1 MRLIGLAVA
10 VTLSL
15 VLAPFAA
22 VSQSPEK
29 HRIGYLATLPDDP
42 KDPIQEAFIAGLR
55 DHGYVEGRNL
65 SIERRFSDGRP
76 ERLPDLVTDLLRL
89 NVSLIIAVAPVPSRA
104 AKDATAT
111 VPIVF
116 VTVADPIGMGLVT
129 NYRRPG
135 GNVTG
140 LATIEFEAFTAKQ
153 LEIIKEA
160 LPKSSRIAILMNPT
174 NPQHV
179 RDLPQAQAAANM
191 LRVKLQRLEARD
203 AAELETAFEAAT
215 RERADLVNVY
225 GDPLTYGQRARI
237 AELAMRHRLPTMH
250 FFRVAVEAGG
260 LLSFGPNLPSIWR
273 NVGKYVDKI
282 LKGAKPGDIP
292 VEQPTKYELVVNMK
306 TAKALG
312 ITIPQSLLLR
322 ADHIIE

>member
-1 MRLIGLAVA
+1 MNRRTFLCGLTVG
-10 VTLSL
+10 TLS
-15 VLAPFAA
+15 VPLAAA
-22 VSQSPEK
+22 SQSPEK
-29 HRIGYLATLPDDP
+29 HRIGLLATFPQQH
-42 KDPIQEAFIAGLR
+42 IEEAFIAGLR

-65 SIERRFSDGRP
+65 SIERRFSEGRP

-89 NVSLIIAVAPVPSRA
+89 NVSLIVASGPVPSRA

-116 VTVADPIGMGLVT
+116 VVVADPIGMGLVT
-129 NYRRPG
+129 NFARPG

-140 LATIEFEAFTAKQ
+140 LATIEWEAFTGKSFQ
-153 LEIIKEA
+153 IIKEA
-160 LPKSSRIAILMNPT
+160 LPKSSRIALLMNPT
-174 NPQHV
+174 NPMHT
-179 RDLPQAQAAANM
+179 RTLPQAQASADM

-203 AAELETAFEAAT
+203 AAELGTAFEAAT
-215 RERADLVNVY
+215 RERADLVWVY
-225 GDPLTYGQRARI
+225 GDPLTHSQRALI
-237 AELAMRHRLPTMH
+237 AKLAMRHRLPTMH
-250 FFRVAVEAGG
+250 FFPEAVEAGG
-260 LLSFGPNLPSIWR
+260 LLGYGPNFPHIWR

-282 LKGAKPGDIP
+282 LRGTRPGDIP

>member
-1 MRLIGLAVA
+1 MRRIGLAVV

-15 VLAPFAA
+15 VLAPLAA

-29 HRIGYLATLPDDP
+29 HRIGYLATFPDDP

-89 NVSLIIAVAPVPSRA
+89 NVSLIIAIAPVPSRA

-191 LRVKLQRLEARD
+191 LRVKLQRLEARN

-215 RERADLVNVY
+215 RERADLVNVN

-260 LLSFGPNLPSIWR
+260 LLGFGPDLPSIWR

>member
-1 MRLIGLAVA
+1 MRRIGLAVV
-10 VTLSL
+10 VTVGLL
-15 VLAPFAA
+15 TLPLAAA
-22 VSQSPEK
+22 QSPEK
-29 HRIGYLATLPDDP
+29 HRIGFLATFPDDP
-42 KDPIQEAFIAGLR
+42 KQPHAEAFVAGLR
-55 DHGYVEGRNL
+55 DYGYVEGRNI
-65 SIERRFSDGRP
+65 SIERRFSEGKP
-76 ERLPDLVTDLLRL
+76 ERLPDLVRDLLRL
-89 NVSLIIAVAPVPSRA
+89 NVSLIITSAPAPSRA

-129 NYRRPG
+129 NLARPG

-140 LATIEFEAFTAKQ
+140 LATIEWEGFTAKT
-153 LEIIKEA
+153 LEIAKEA

-174 NPQHV
+174 NSMHTRV
-179 RDLPQAQAAANM
+179 LPQAQAAADM
-191 LRVKLQRLEARD
+191 LRVKLQRLEARN

-215 RERADLVNVY
+215 RERADLLQVW
-225 GDPLTYGQRARI
+225 GDPLTLDQRARI

-250 FFRVAVEAGG
+250 FFREAVEAGG
-260 LLSFGPNLPSIWR
+260 LLGFGPDLPHIWR

-292 VEQPTKYELVVNMK
+292 VEQPTKYELVVNLK

-312 ITIPQSLLLR
+312 LTIPQSILLR
-322 ADHIIE
+322 ADQVID